1 VPSLWFA
8 VLSLSIVGSIGGLLV
23 ASVMLVLHRD
33 VRARVVPWLVS
44 YAVGTLLGAALLGLM
59 PESLAALP
67 APAALAMLLGGIF
80 TFFVLEKLV
89 LWRHCHDDMSCAV
102 HRSTVPL
109 IIVGHTVHTLVDGI
123 VIAAATLVS
132 VPLGLTTAL
141 AVAAHE
147 VPQVAGDFAIVLS
160 AGYSRAR
167 ALFLNLCAAL
177 GGLLGALLML
187 LFGGRVPEVVP
198 YVLAFAAGN
207 FLYVAMADLIPS
219 LHRGHLDDNAVRQVV
234 LIGLGV
240 LTIVAL

>member
-1 VPSLWFA
+1 MSSVWF
-8 VLSLSIVGSIGGLLV
+8 VTLSLSVVGSVGGLLV
-23 ASVMLVLHRD
+23 ASIMLILHRD

-59 PESLAALP
+59 PEALAALP
-67 APAALAMLLGGIF
+67 APPTLAMLLAGIF

-89 LWRHCHDDMSCAV
+89 LWRHCHDDIECAV
-102 HRSTVPL
+102 HPSTVTL
-109 IIVGHTVHTLVDGI
+109 VIVGHTVHTLVDGI
-123 VIAAATLVS
+123 VIAAAALVS

-147 VPQVAGDFAIVLS
+147 IPQVAGDFAIVLA
-160 AGYSRAR
+160 AGYSRSR
-167 ALFLNLCAAL
+167 ALFLNLSAAL
-177 GGLLGALLML
+177 GGLVGAALML
-187 LFGGRVPEVVP
+187 GFGARVPDVVP

-219 LHRGHLDDNAVRQVV
+219 LHRGHLDDNAVRQVL

-240 LTIVAL
+240 LTIVVL

>member
-1 VPSLWFA
+1 VPLVWLA
-8 VLSLSIVGSIGGLLV
+8 VLGLSVLGSIGGLVV

-59 PESLAALP
+59 PEALAALP
-67 APAALAMLLGGIF
+67 PPPTLAMLLAGIF

-102 HRSTVPL
+102 HPSTVTL
-109 IIVGHTVHTLVDGI
+109 VIVGHTMHTLVDGV
-123 VIAAATLVS
+123 VIAAAALTSL
-132 VPLGLTTAL
+132 PLGLTAAL

-147 VPQVAGDFAIVLS
+147 VPQVAGDIAVVLA
-160 AGYSRAR
+160 AGQSRAR
-167 ALFLNLCAAL
+167 ALLLNLAAAL
-177 GGLLGALLML
+177 GGMLGAALML
-187 LFGGRVPEVVP
+187 LFGSRVPDAVP

-219 LHRGHLDDNAVRQVV
+219 LHRGHLDDNSARQVA
-234 LIGLGV
+234 LIGLGI